1 MADTEQLYSVA
12 IDAGLAG
19 RRLDQVLAGALE
31 TLSRS
36 RLKGLIESGCVSVDG
51 ATIVEPSFRVKP
63 AQICAVRVPPSAPAR
78 PAGQAMELDIVYE
91 DDDLIVVN
99 KPAGLVV
106 HPAPGHPDRTLVNAL
121 IAHCGPSLTGIGG
134 ERRPGIVHRLDKG
147 TSGLMVA
154 AKTAVA
160 HENLVNQFAARSIG
174 RAYLAVVRGVP
185 RPRRG
190 SFSGRI
196 GRSPRNR
203 KKMTVLS
210 RGGKE
215 ALTTYVVLKSLGQ
228 QVSGGER
235 SHHQDALANDQGAP
249 ASLVECRL
257 KTGRTHQ
264 IRVHMAHAG
273 HPVLGDPNYG
283 LRRSLKQRAKFSV
296 ATQEALKNLDRQA
309 LHAAELALD
318 HPVTRQRL
326 AFERPV
332 PGDMEALIASFE

>member
-1 MADTEQLYSVA
+1 MADEAQHYTVTV
-12 IDAGLAG
+12 DAGAAG
-19 RRLDQVLAGALE
+19 RRLDQVLAGALQ

-78 PAGQAMELDIVYE
+78 PQGQAIPLDVVYE
-91 DDDLIVVN
+91 DDDLVVVN

-134 ERRPGIVHRLDKG
+134 ERRPGIVHRLDKD

-160 HENLVNQFAARSIG
+160 HENLVNQFAGRTIG
-174 RAYLAVVRGVP
+174 RAYRAVVRGVP
-185 RPRRG
+185 SPRRG
-190 SFSGRI
+190 SYSGRI

-228 QVSGGER
+228 KVSNGTG
-235 SHHQDALANDQGAP
+235 L

-283 LRRSLKQRAKFSV
+283 ARRSLKQRARFSA
-296 ATQEALKNLDRQA
+296 ATQAALKDLNRQA
-309 LHAAELALD
+309 LHAAELAFD
-318 HPVTRQRL
+318 HPVTGQRL
-326 AFERPV
+326 SFERPV
-332 PGDMEALIASFE
+332 PQDMQRLIASFE